1 MNQACQMVRTV
12 LAAALLSATGLA
24 MAAIPLQ
31 RWTQASGAQVY
42 LVESPAIPMVDVQ
55 IDFDAGSRRDP
66 AAQAGL
72 ASVTAGQ
79 SGKGVLARGADP
91 ALDENAVSEAWAD
104 LGASFS
110 AGASSDRMSFSM
122 RSLTYPD
129 LLPKAAQLAARQLG
143 EPAFT
148 ESVWR
153 RDRERINAAIK
164 EANTRPATIAARR
177 FAQAVY
183 GGHPYGQE
191 TTEQTLSAIS
201 VADMRALY
209 TGAVL
214 PCRAKVS
221 VVGAVTRAQADA
233 LVQTLLSRL
242 PQTACAPLPVVPEVP
257 ALTKA
262 EEIAVPF
269 VSAQAQVLIGQP
281 GYKRDDPDFFALTVG
296 NYILGG
302 GGFVSRLTNEV
313 REKRGLTYSVYS
325 YFSPSLHAGAF
336 TIGLQTKANQAEQ
349 AVTVARETLA
359 RFVADGPTEDE
370 LKAAKD
376 NLVGGFA
383 LRIDSNRKLLDNVAN
398 IAWNNLPLDYLDTW
412 TQRIQAVTVADIRA
426 AFARKVQPARQITVI
441 VGATS

>member
-1 MNQACQMVRTV
+1 
-12 LAAALLSATGLA
+12 
-24 MAAIPLQ
+24 
-31 RWTQASGAQVY
+31 
-42 LVESPAIPMVDVQ
+42 
-55 IDFDAGSRRDP
+55 
-66 AAQAGL
+66 
-72 ASVTAGQ
+72 
-79 SGKGVLARGADP
+79 
-91 ALDENAVSEAWAD
+91 
-104 LGASFS
+104 
-110 AGASSDRMSFSM
+110 
-122 RSLTYPD
+122 
-129 LLPKAAQLAARQLG
+129 
-143 EPAFT
+143 
-148 ESVWR
+148 
-153 RDRERINAAIK
+153 
-164 EANTRPATIAARR
+164 
-177 FAQAVY
+177 
-183 GGHPYGQE
+183 
-191 TTEQTLSAIS
+191 
-201 VADMRALY
+201 
-209 TGAVL
+209 
-214 PCRAKVS
+214 
-221 VVGAVTRAQADA
+221 
-233 LVQTLLSRL
+233 VQTLLSRL